1 MVFWF
6 PDDPSKSY
14 IKRVVGLP
22 GETVEVREGQ
32 VRINGSV
39 LDEKYLDPKENLST
53 RSLAPVDVKQ
63 NYYFVM
69 GDNRDNS
76 SDSRVWGTGAQEV
89 HLRQGVAS
97 LLAAERGERNPSRKH
112 LAPAASFRLSF
123 SPRTCKTFPS
133 NDGTNISENLN

>member
-22 GETVEVREGQ
+22 GDTVELRDGAVF
-32 VRINGSV
+32 INGTS
-39 LDEKYLDPKENLST
+39 LNETYLDPKENLST
-53 RSLAPVDVKQ
+53 RSLAPVYVKP

-76 SDSRVWGTGAQEV
+76 SDSRAWGLVPKKYIYGKAL
-89 HLRQGVAS
+89 LRYWPLS
-97 LLAAERGERNPSRKH
+97 
-112 LAPAASFRLSF
+112 AASV
-123 SPRTCKTFPS
+123 
-133 NDGTNISENLN
+133 IHHENLSPVAAPSGYRPSQELQSIE